1 MELKPFIF
9 IMRSPN
15 GQEYEMAVPARRESD
30 AERLL
35 KNLLD
40 ALNSRDKILFL
51 KASEGA
57 SGLID
62 AEERNPPTL
71 QLG

>member
-1 MELKPFIF
+1 MARKEFIF
-9 IMRSPN
+9 IIRTPG

-40 ALNSRDKILFL
+40 ALSSNDRIVAFKGSQ
-51 KASEGA
+51 AA
-57 SGLID
+57 
-62 AEERNPPTL
+62 
-71 QLG
+71 Q